1 MKQVTGSSTS
11 SAPRVQ
17 KARQRLRQK
26 GMRSIQ
32 IWVPDTR
39 SDEFKQECR
48 RQAQNVAANQAH
60 EKEVMDWVE
69 GVADTRGWD
78 A

>member
-1 MKQVTGSSTS
+1 MKPASNFPAS

-32 IWVPDTR
+32 LWVPDTR
-39 SDEFKQECR
+39 AAEYRQECQ
-48 RQAQNVAANQAH
+48 RQALNVAANQVH
-60 EKEVMDWVE
+60 ENEVMDWVE
-69 GVADTRGWD
+69 DVADTTGWES
-78 A
+78 